1 VVALVPNEI
10 VDEQM
15 QIGEVIAEA
24 STIDV
29 DRIEMDL
36 EIIIL
41 MIEEQKIIV
50 PIIIVPNQK
59 NANEDVEP
67 RAHIDGVTY

>member
-1 VVALVPNEI
+1 MVALVPNEI